1 MQWLALSPHTKKV
14 SGSIPCQPA
23 GPAPSY
29 VELACSPV
37 SAGFLPGAPVSS
49 CRSGELEMLNCLS
62 VCPVMDQRPVQVSP
76 CLPPG
81 ERWDRLQHPP
91 RPLHLDRGDVS
102 MAPEHTESRPPP
114 PSSRYFQ
121 KLKSLGAS
129 HSATPSHPLDAAG
142 FLSFSTFSWMC
153 PIMWDMFRKRL
164 DWSSLRIS
172 PQDAAHPNAE
182 RLQRL
187 WEDEV
192 ATVGLE
198 RASMLR
204 VMFLSQRSRLLL
216 TVAVSAVTLVA
227 QFIGPSILVHQIL
240 SLVER
245 LDSSSLAVGVALSV
259 ALFLSEFLRCFSLAL
274 LWALNLRTAV
284 RLKGAFSLL
293 AFNKM
298 VSLRSHSGLSTGKVV
313 NILTSDGYR
322 IFELVLFSGM
332 LLSSPLQLLL
342 CVSYSCY
349 VLGPTALIGLFTYL
363 IFIPIQFSITK
374 LTSVFTRRA
383 VSSMDSRVRTT
394 SEVLTYI
401 RLVKMFAWEES
412 FQKKITEL
420 RDSEHTSLEKFTLTY
435 CVNST
440 VTLLVPLVA
449 NFLTF
454 SVHTLL
460 GLPLSSS
467 TALSTM
473 TIFNSMKFVL
483 ILLPICMRSLA
494 ETVVSVERLEKIML
508 IQNPEP
514 YLQRSSGGA
523 SAIVMDSATLSWTGP
538 SRPSGSGAEED
549 LVSRDGRAEAP
560 PTLRNVSFTLPKGH
574 LLAVCGSVGS
584 GKTSLICSIL
594 EQMHLLHG
602 SVAVDGRLAYVSQQA
617 WIFYGTIRDNILMG
631 EPFDRDRYDRVITA
645 CCLQADLDILPFADQ
660 TKVGEQGLNLS
671 GGQRQRISLARA
683 VYSDRDVF
691 LLDDPLSAVDAHVGK
706 HIFERCIK
714 KELRGKS
721 VVLVTQQLQ
730 YLQFCDGVL
739 VLEDGRVREAGTHQ
753 ELMSAAGHYAELM
766 SKHLEGRSGKPQAQ
780 KEEVMPQGHAHQMK
794 AELKKHISNGVVNP
808 AFDGSDEGVDGPASG
823 GTTAAQ
829 DEDELHTDEA
839 AGEGPVPWSVYKQYC
854 KAAGG
859 YIVTFLVFLLM
870 ILMAGSVILSNW
882 WLSYWLDQG
891 NGTANASSAST
902 GDAGDV
908 SLNPDVR
915 FYQTV
920 YSLIVLA
927 TLCVGLIKTYC
938 YTKVVIHAA
947 SSLHNTLLSKILASP
962 MSFFD
967 TTPIGRILNRFSK
980 DQDETDTVLPI
991 YMDVLLQTCIGAVF
1005 TVTVITV
1012 IFPPVLAGLA
1022 LLGGVLGLM
1031 LFLFQ
1036 RNIYKLKRMENV
1048 SRSPY
1053 VSLSS
1058 STLQGLSTIH
1068 AYSKTDRHVQL
1079 FESMADINSNHYF
1092 LFYCGLHW
1100 LLHVM
1105 EFCCTVVI
1113 LMVALSAVLIPND
1126 VISPA
1131 MKGLALNFAMQLSGL
1146 LQHAIAAATDV
1157 QARFSSVERMV
1168 EFIAGCEPEE
1178 RQGGGAKLPDH
1189 WPQHGAITFQDY
1201 QMRYREN
1208 TPIVLDKLQ
1217 LHIGATEK
1225 LGIVGRTGSGKSS
1238 LVAALFRLV
1247 EPAAGSILIDG
1258 LDIGAVGLQELRSRL
1273 SVIPQDPVLFSG
1285 TVRSNL
1291 DPFNKHSDEEIWA
1304 ALEKTYMK
1312 KTICRLQQKLQAD
1325 VLQNGENFSVG
1336 QRQLMC
1342 MARALL
1348 RKSKIV
1354 LLDEATASIDAE
1366 TDVLIQSSITEAFQH
1381 CTVLT
1386 IAHRIHSVLQ
1396 ADRILVMDRGQVAE
1410 FEHPDVLK
1418 QKPDSLFASLLAATN
1433 TVDL

>member
-1 MQWLALSPHTKKV
+1 RILQEYYRNTTGILQEYHRDITGILQEYYKNIT
-14 SGSIPCQPA
+14 GIPQ
-23 GPAPSY
+23 GY
-29 VELACSPV
+29 YRNTT
-37 SAGFLPGAPVSS
+37 GI
-49 CRSGELEMLNCLS
+49 
-62 VCPVMDQRPVQVSP
+62 
-76 CLPPG
+76 
-81 ERWDRLQHPP
+81 LQ
-91 RPLHLDRGDVS
+91 
-102 MAPEHTESRPPP
+102 E
-114 PSSRYFQ
+114 YFRNTTGILQ
-121 KLKSLGAS
+121 EYYRNTTRIFQEY
-129 HSATPSHPLDAAG
+129 HRSHPLDAAG

-467 TALSTM
+467 T
-473 TIFNSMKFVL
+473 
-483 ILLPICMRSLA
+483 
-494 ETVVSVERLEKIML
+494 VSKPKIML

-766 SKHLEGRSGKPQAQ
+766 SKHLEGRSGKPQVGRA
-780 KEEVMPQGHAHQMK
+780 
-794 AELKKHISNGVVNP
+794 VVLL
-808 AFDGSDEGVDGPASG
+808 F
-823 GTTAAQ
+823 

-1022 LLGGVLGLM
+1022 LLGGVLGLI
-1031 LFLFQ
+1031 LFQ

-1168 EFIAGCEPEE
+1168 EFIAV
-1178 RQGGGAKLPDH
+1178 RKTLPDH

>member
-1 MQWLALSPHTKKV
+1 RDITGILQEYYKNIT
-14 SGSIPCQPA
+14 GIPQGYYRNTTGILQEYFRNTTGILQEYYRNTTRIFQEYHRKSWGGLTVC
-23 GPAPSY
+23 
-29 VELACSPV
+29 
-37 SAGFLPGAPVSS
+37 GAP
-49 CRSGELEMLNCLS
+49 CR
-62 VCPVMDQRPVQVSP
+62 
-76 CLPPG
+76 
-81 ERWDRLQHPP
+81 
-91 RPLHLDRGDVS
+91 
-102 MAPEHTESRPPP
+102 
-114 PSSRYFQ
+114 
-121 KLKSLGAS
+121 
-129 HSATPSHPLDAAG
+129 SHPLDAAG

-172 PQDAAHPNAE
+172 PQDVCSGVFRCVQAQVCSGVF
-182 RLQRL
+182 RCVQVCSVCSGVFRCLQVCSGVFSVFRCVQVCSGVFRCL
-187 WEDEV
+187 C
-192 ATVGLE
+192 
-198 RASMLR
+198 
-204 VMFLSQRSRLLL
+204 LL
-216 TVAVSAVTLVA
+216 
-227 QFIGPSILVHQIL
+227 QSILVHQIL

-766 SKHLEGRSGKPQAQ
+766 SKHLEGRSGKPQ
-780 KEEVMPQGHAHQMK
+780 
-794 AELKKHISNGVVNP
+794 
-808 AFDGSDEGVDGPASG
+808 
-823 GTTAAQ
+823 

-891 NGTANASSAST
+891 NGWLRPEPSRLCAPQTANASSAST

-1022 LLGGVLGLM
+1022 L
-1031 LFLFQ
+1031 LFQ

-1168 EFIAGCEPEE
+1168 EFIAVRKTE